1 VGGIAMSGTG
11 FFDNFESIDTSS
23 EKGALNKEKKKAPA
37 PKAEEPID
45 YGLPNQVPTGFQDP
59 PEDIADRAMEAMP
72 PEFHEKVEQMK
83 EEFVENI
90 IPTKAPVPQGGW
102 MTTSTNPAWAQI
114 NAARGRATR
123 SHKHVLCGIAGPPKS
138 GKSGQVLDSLTEEEK
153 AAGAEIHHIDFD
165 AGGESTK
172 AAHHSGSKN
181 IVVLNPWVMNDKPSR
196 VPYDFPA
203 SYQMTIDY
211 LKAAIEMADKQME
224 YFEKHGEMP
233 TPYLK
238 TVVFD
243 GADHWLNICETT
255 MKVDDLGLGPDG
267 IATAGKATTTQIG
280 RFNWN
285 IRKNRYN
292 SALTALQEL
301 CRRGIHCYIIT
312 HMKSAYDSAGN
323 EIMGA
328 ETPHWLRDTEGWL
341 QQMVVVEVDEERD
354 ERGELTG
361 VVESYA
367 VMTQNRTSLKAHGRV
382 KLFRR
387 DKTGGEW
394 YGWPGLRDG
403 SFEHPDDVK
412 DDSSEPSE

>member
-1 VGGIAMSGTG
+1 MSGTG
-11 FFDNFESIDTSS
+11 FFDNYEDIDTSS
-23 EKGALNKEKKKAPA
+23 ENGALDKKNKVVVTDNKQTKA
-37 PKAEEPID
+37 
-45 YGLPNQVPTGFQDP
+45 GTGFREP
-59 PEDIADRAMEAMP
+59 PNLSPEEAMDAMP
-72 PEFHEKVEQMK
+72 PEFHKEVEKMK
-83 EEFVENI
+83 EEFVDNI
-90 IPTKAPVPQGGW
+90 LGPEPTEEVLPAPTQETGQW
-102 MTTSTNPAWAQI
+102 MTTSSNPAWVQI
-114 NAARGRATR
+114 QAARARATR
-123 SHKHVLCGIAGPPKS
+123 YHKHVLCGIAGPPKS

-153 AAGAEIHHIDFD
+153 EDGAQIWHIDYD

-203 SYQMTIDY
+203 SYQMSIDY
-211 LKAAIEMADKQME
+211 LKAAIEMADKQMA
-224 YFEKHGEMP
+224 YFDKHGKMP
-233 TPYLK
+233 NPYLK
-238 TVVFD
+238 TVCFD

-387 DKTGGEW
+387 DMTGGEW

-403 SFEHPDDVK
+403 SFEHPDDLK

>member
-1 VGGIAMSGTG
+1 MGGIALSGTG
-11 FFDNFESIDTSS
+11 FFDDFEPIDTSS
-23 EKGALNKEKKKAPA
+23 EKGALDKEEAPA
-37 PKAEEPID
+37 APS
-45 YGLPNQVPTGFQDP
+45 TGFRE
-59 PEDIADRAMEAMP
+59 PEGVNPDEVMAAMP
-72 PEFHEKVEQMK
+72 PEFHKEVEEMK
-83 EEFVENI
+83 EEFIEKV
-90 IPTKAPVPQGGW
+90 IPAAAEPPLPAPTQETGQW
-102 MTTSTNPAWAQI
+102 MTTSSNPAWVQI
-114 NAARGRATR
+114 QAARARATR
-123 SHKHVLCGIAGPPKS
+123 YHKHVLCGIAGPPKS
-138 GKSGQVLDSLTEEEK
+138 GKSGMVLDSLTEEEK
-153 AAGAEIHHIDFD
+153 EAGAEIWHIDFD

-181 IVVLNPWVMNDKPSR
+181 IVVQNPWVMNDKPSR

-211 LKAAIEMADKQME
+211 LKAAIEMADKQMA
-224 YFEKHGEMP
+224 YFDQHGVLP
-233 TPYLK
+233 KPYLK
-238 TVVFD
+238 TVCFD

-361 VVESYA
+361 VVTSHA
-367 VMTQNRTSLKAHGRV
+367 VMTQNRTSLKAHGKI

-387 DKTGGEW
+387 DSDGGEW
-394 YGWPGLRDG
+394 YGWAGLRDG
-403 SFEHPDDVK
+403 SFEHADDLK

>member
-1 VGGIAMSGTG
+1 MSGTG
-11 FFDNFESIDTSS
+11 FFDNFETIDTSS
-23 EKGALNKEKKKAPA
+23 EKGALNKAPVT
-37 PKAEEPID
+37 KT
-45 YGLPNQVPTGFQDP
+45 VPTGFQEP
-59 PEDIADRAMEAMP
+59 PANISNEQVMEAMP
-72 PEFHEKVEQMK
+72 PEFHQEVEKMK
-83 EEFVENI
+83 QEFVHEVTQ
-90 IPTKAPVPQGGW
+90 PSAPPQQESGQW
-102 MTTSTNPAWAQI
+102 MTVSSNPAWTQI
-114 NAARGRATR
+114 NASRGRATR

-153 AAGAEIHHIDFD
+153 ANGAEIHHIDFD

-172 AAHHSGSKN
+172 AAHHSGSRN

-233 TPYLK
+233 RPYLK

-412 DDSSEPSE
+412 DNSSEPSE